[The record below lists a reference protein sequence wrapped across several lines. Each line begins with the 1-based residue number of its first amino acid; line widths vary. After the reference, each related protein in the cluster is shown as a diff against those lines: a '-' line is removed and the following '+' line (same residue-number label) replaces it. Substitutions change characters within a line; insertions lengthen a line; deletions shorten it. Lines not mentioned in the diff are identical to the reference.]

1 MAVVNSEHL
10 TLHDTATRLGI
21 AYSTLRKWIAEGR
34 LPHNLY
40 LKAPRLVR
48 FRRQALEEWLVDKEF
63 VDGKLP
69 APPKPCH
76 NSENPIL

>member
-1 MAVVNSEHL
+1 MAVVDSEHL
-10 TLHDTATRLGI
+10 TLQDTATRLGI

-34 LPHNLY
+34 LPESLY

-48 FRRQALEEWLVDKEF
+48 FRRQALEEWLDGKEF

-69 APPKPCH
+69 TPPKPGRDSM
-76 NSENPIL
+76 NGVL